1 MSTMDLFRDADG
13 DLVGAWVVSYY
24 RAEARERKDRADWM
38 MEMEHLPS
46 FEEAEALALLK
57 PTWLEASITRW
68 TADGPQET
76 FSRRVDVTATGMSE
90 IREILLE
97 HSNIAPEAVNPV
109 SCLAWAEDVMDS
121 LNAGNG
127 ARLELGYDHSASG
140 VPQTF
145 ELSDQAW
152 EALYE
157 RD

>member
-1 MSTMDLFRDADG
+1 MDVFRDNDG
-13 DLVGAWVVSYY
+13 DLVGAWVVSWY

-38 MEMEHLPS
+38 METEHLPS
-46 FEEAEALALLK
+46 FEEAEALALMK

-68 TADGPQET
+68 SEDGPQDT
-76 FSRRVDVTATGMSE
+76 FSRRVDVTPAGMSE

-97 HSNIAPEAVNPV
+97 HSNIEPEKVSPW

-121 LNAGNG
+121 LNKGNG
-127 ARLELGYDHSASG
+127 ARFELGYAHSITGA
-140 VPQTF
+140 PQTF

-152 EALYE
+152 ETFYE